1 MGEIKKIVIATKNKG
16 KVRELQEAFKDLP
29 VELISLGE
37 LEGSFP
43 DAVEDGTTFKENA
56 LKKAMHYQNLTKMAC
71 MADDSGLEVEA
82 LNGAPGVYSA
92 RFAGENATDADNNKK
107 LLAELAKQDLDKS
120 YAAYKCTLCYVDMD
134 GTMLL
139 AEGSCSGEIRNVP
152 KGNNGFGY
160 DPYFYSGD
168 KTMAEMTL
176 EEKQAISH
184 RGEAIRKLGELLAKH
199 LQ

>member
-1 MGEIKKIVIATKNKG
+1 M
-16 KVRELQEAFKDLP
+16 P

-37 LEGSFP
+37 LEVSFP

-107 LLAELAKQDLDKS
+107 LLAELAK
-120 YAAYKCTLCYVDMD
+120 
-134 GTMLL
+134 
-139 AEGSCSGEIRNVP
+139 
-152 KGNNGFGY
+152 
-160 DPYFYSGD
+160 
-168 KTMAEMTL
+168 
-176 EEKQAISH
+176 
-184 RGEAIRKLGELLAKH
+184 
-199 LQ
+199 